1 MGLVEIA
8 LKEAIIESRFT
19 CPICSLIE
27 KAIDSSV
34 DALLYEL
41 VNDVGTRSELR
52 SKGLCKTHVQ
62 RIESYL
68 SHHMELGFMGLAIIY
83 SDLLDHLIEFVEK
96 DSKFDRDRICL
107 FCEKEKTFEAM
118 YLQCFVENIQDI
130 FDLYSSSRSVLCFD
144 HYTFI
149 SSKLRNSLK
158 KEFQRVQLSKYRYL
172 MNLLVSYVDKHDYR
186 NTEKFTEEELLARK
200 TVGNLIAKKYH
211 FWRRSR

>member
-8 LKEAIIESRFT
+8 LKETILESHFT

-41 VNDVGTRSELR
+41 VNDVGMRSELR

-68 SHHMELGFMGLAIIY
+68 SHHMELSFMGLAIIY
-83 SDLLDHLIEFVEK
+83 SDLLDHLTGFVEK

-107 FCEKEKTFEAM
+107 FCEKEKTFETM

-130 FDLYSSSRSVLCFD
+130 FDLYNSSRSVLCFD
-144 HYTFI
+144 HYAFI

-158 KEFQRVQLSKYRYL
+158 SEFRRVQFSKYRYL
-172 MNLLVSYVDKHDYR
+172 INLLVSYVDKHDYR

-200 TVGNLIAKKYH
+200 AVGNLIAKKYH